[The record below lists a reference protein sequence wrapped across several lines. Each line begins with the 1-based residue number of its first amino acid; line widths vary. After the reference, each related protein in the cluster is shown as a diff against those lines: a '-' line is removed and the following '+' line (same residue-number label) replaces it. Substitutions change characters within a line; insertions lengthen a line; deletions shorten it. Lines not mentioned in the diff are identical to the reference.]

1 MFLYPS
7 GRRGVSGKEWTL
19 VRKCG
24 PGTWQHPH
32 HLVHA
37 KNADAQA
44 SDSASSTERDDGHLT
59 KVVMVEKL
67 RSDQVQGL
75 FEGQS

>member
-1 MFLYPS
+1 MLESVARGHGNTHITWYMLKMQTL
-7 GRRGVSGKEWTL
+7 RRQTL
-19 VRKCG
+19 
-24 PGTWQHPH
+24 HP
-32 HLVHA
+32 
-37 KNADAQA
+37 AQ
-44 SDSASSTERDDGHLT
+44 RDDGHLT